1 MLDTNGDGKITKPWT
16 EPNEPI
22 DPTKDHRI
30 TFGCYSIS
38 VSPAD
43 GSVWCSGIGLKQ
55 NTLVRLDRGPN
66 PPETS
71 KAEVY
76 EPPKGTSH
84 RYSARVAFP
93 WIAMAWLGRIGAA
106 ATR

>member
-43 GSVWCSGIGLKQ
+43 GSVWCSGIGLKE
-55 NTLVRLDRGPN
+55 NTLVRLERGPESSRN
-66 PPETS
+66 EQGGS
-71 KAEVY
+71 LRAAEKRPAV
-76 EPPKGTSH
+76 
-84 RYSARVAFP
+84 
-93 WIAMAWLGRIGAA
+93 I
-106 ATR
+106 